1 MSTSTGANVSLAG
14 QEGDEAK
21 AIVRVQ
27 RDLKR
32 KKDSL
37 RKLEKKI
44 KSKGDDGTA
53 VEEKNTLTKEIN
65 ELESLLDRLVGN
77 TKSNTAAT
85 ATAVGTSTCT
95 VTPDSSA
102 ATKTMAPVENQAS
115 TSQAPVGMV
124 SDSTDNTEIMER
136 LKECIY
142 SSTNVSY
149 APFGSSYIHHEIAG
163 VHYQVAEFALMMESM
178 TIVGVNARTFAMIEA
193 FRSLLKSTPVLSGP
207 SFRDTN
213 PQDFEHLINVNFEF
227 IRRIRAP
234 SAGMTHVKD
243 SLVRRVVA
251 LLSQGEKT
259 QISTDYIFSSMP
271 RGERKGTLGMNDTDV
286 SDSGSGNGNDGGCGD
301 ESLLD
306 GDPREMAL
314 NVLAGI
320 EREMQLSIKSIVEDR
335 SLPYLSSN
343 DTILVFGRSSTVE
356 LILLGAASNPRL
368 TVKPKVIVVDSAPL
382 YEGRALARRF
392 TCSGLSVTYA
402 LISACCTLMPRCT
415 RVFIGAAAVLQNGD
429 VFNRCGTANV
439 VASAKRYRKPVLC
452 FAESFKFVPEVWLGN
467 LGQNTKLIGPRQF
480 HQSEDRIRSPS
491 GWTQPSFQSHNVEE
505 RHWDHRDNEQQ
516 QQLQQQLQQQHQLHD
531 QHQSPARSGAA
542 PAAGYLYDL
551 TPAAYIDTIICE
563 MGCLHTSAIVAA
575 LQDREDRDAYLISQ
589 A

>member
-1 MSTSTGANVSLAG
+1 MSASTGASVSLVG
-14 QEGDEAK
+14 QDDDQKK

-32 KKDSL
+32 KNDSL
-37 RKLEKKI
+37 RKLEKKM
-44 KSKGDDGTA
+44 KSMKEDDAGI
-53 VEEKNTLTKEIN
+53 EEKNTLLKEIS
-65 ELESLLDRLVGN
+65 ELESMLKSLNGSTN
-77 TKSNTAAT
+77 SNTTVPAK
-85 ATAVGTSTCT
+85 AVGTSTSSSA
-95 VTPDSSA
+95 TPDTST
-102 ATKTMAPVENQAS
+102 ATKTTAPVESKSS
-115 TSQAPVGMV
+115 TTEAPAKET
-124 SDSTDNTEIMER
+124 SDSTDNTEIMEH
-136 LKECIY
+136 LKECINR
-142 SSTNVSY
+142 STNVSY
-149 APFGSSYIHHEIAG
+149 APFGSSHLHHETSV
-163 VHYQVAEFALMMESM
+163 VHYQIAEFALMMESM

-193 FRSLLKSTPVLSGP
+193 FRNLLKSTPVLSGT

-251 LLSQGEKT
+251 LLSQGEKA
-259 QISTDYIFSSMP
+259 QISTDYIFSP
-271 RGERKGTLGMNDTDV
+271 VPFGVQKGTVGMSENDV
-286 SDSGSGNGNDGGCGD
+286 SRSSGGGGGD

-368 TVKPKVIVVDSAPL
+368 TVKPKVIVIDSAPL
-382 YEGRALARRF
+382 YEGRALARRL
-392 TCSGLSVTYA
+392 TCSGLNVTYA
-402 LISACCTLMPRCT
+402 LIAACCTLMPRCT

-429 VFNRCGTANV
+429 VFNRCGTAGV

-467 LGQNTKLIGPRQF
+467 LGQNTKLIGLRQF

-491 GWTQPSFQSHNVEE
+491 GWTQSSFQSHTVDE

-516 QQLQQQLQQQHQLHD
+516 QQLQQQLQQQQQQQY
-531 QHQSPARSGAA
+531 QHQSQTRSGAV